1 MLKRVYLENIVILDN
16 VFSFKSLNAVITNC
30 EFEFDSIVVLLDNDI
45 LVFYFYPRLLSS
57 YYNYYKSNYRCS

>member
-30 EFEFDSIVVLLDNDI
+30 EFEFDSIVVILDNDI
-45 LVFYFYPRLLSS
+45 
-57 YYNYYKSNYRCS
+57 